1 MEAFEVSLIR
11 NLIFEGGGCAG
22 IAYGGA
28 LTLMDDHKLL
38 DNVENVGGTSAGA
51 ITACLMAIGY
61 SASEIQ
67 AIIRKTEFSSFQD
80 DSFGII
86 RDSVRL
92 MTDYGWH
99 KGLTFTWWLARYV
112 ADKFGYTTVTFAD
125 LDRKVKSGKHNMK
138 HLYVMGTNLSKQRAE
153 TYSHETTPD
162 MCITDAVRI
171 SMGIP
176 FFFQCIRNK
185 AGDILVDGGVA
196 NNFPIRLFDPTN
208 ITTGKPEANPE
219 TLGFRLDTSQEIIA
233 NRDWENATTE
243 INDLGD
249 YIGAVLTYL
258 MEMANKRHLT
268 ECDRTRTIF
277 IDKAHIKATDFDLS
291 DEDVELLTENGRN
304 AVKTFFGL
312 DSE

>member
-1 MEAFEVSLIR
+1 MKQHITNMV
-11 NLIFEGGGCAG
+11 FEGGGCAG

-28 LTLMDDHKLL
+28 LVLMDKHHLL
-38 DNVENVGGTSAGA
+38 DTVDRVGGTSAGA
-51 ITACLMAIGY
+51 ITACLLSLGY
-61 SASEIQ
+61 KAHEIQ
-67 AIIRKTEFSSFQD
+67 SIIKETKFSSFQD
-80 DSFGII
+80 DSFGLI

-92 MTDYGWH
+92 IKDYGWH
-99 KGLTFTWWLARYV
+99 KGETFTRWLFRYV
-112 ADKFGYTTVTFAD
+112 ADKFGYTDATFKD
-125 LDRKVKSGKHNMK
+125 LDRKVKTGKYGMK
-138 HLYVMGTNLSKQRAE
+138 HLYVIGTNLSKQRAE
-153 TYSHETTPD
+153 IYSYETTPD
-162 MCITDAVRI
+162 MLIVDAVRI

-176 FFFQCIRNK
+176 FFFQCVRNK

-208 ITTGKPEANPE
+208 TTTGKQEANPE

-243 INDLGD
+243 INDFGD

-268 ECDRTRTIF
+268 ECDRARTVF

-291 DEDVELLTENGRN
+291 DEDIDLLTKNGEN
-304 AVKTFFGL
+304 AVKTFFKL
-312 DSE
+312 DSI